1 MSVNDFLLDFAVA
14 SVFILLGQLIRAKV
28 KFVQRF
34 FIPASMLAGFMGL
47 TVRYLLPELLHLPPE
62 SHLLPELLSLPVY
75 PPESSNCRCRRIRL
89 PEKQPL
95 RY

>member
-34 FIPASMLAGFMGL
+34 
-47 TVRYLLPELLHLPPE
+47 
-62 SHLLPELLSLPVY
+62 
-75 PPESSNCRCRRIRL
+75 
-89 PEKQPL
+89 
-95 RY
+95 